1 MKSIL
6 RNILKNILNVLMSNK
21 GTIPIANYIYE
32 TGSFK
37 LKDFFILKSGCAKPL
52 ALVVMH
58 LCACKND
65 VSKKII
71 SCPEGKTLKSRGP
84 IPSSVKRPKLPQRVK
99 ASI

>member
-37 LKDFFILKSGCAKPL
+37 LKDFFIL
-52 ALVVMH
+52 
-58 LCACKND
+58 N
-65 VSKKII
+65 VSQ
-71 SCPEGKTLKSRGP
+71 
-84 IPSSVKRPKLPQRVK
+84 PKFNF
-99 ASI
+99 SWNFS